1 MSGDSAGQPGV
12 EARFRARRGALALDV
27 EFSLPPVGITALF
40 GPSGAGKTSVLRCLA
55 GLEPDVEGRMT
66 VDGAVWQDDRRHLPT
81 HRRSVGVVFQESDLF
96 PHLDVRRNLE
106 YGLRRR
112 PAEDRRLD
120 RDEVIGWLGL
130 ELLLDRRPAG
140 LSGGERQRVA
150 LGRALLGGPRLL
162 LLDEPMAAL
171 DEPSRRDIFPYL
183 HSLGRR
189 LSIPVVYVSH
199 SLLETARLAD
209 HMIWLVDGR
218 VRAQGPVEDVLSRPG
233 FARWQGS
240 GAGVVVEAVVREHDE
255 AFHLTGLD
263 GPWGPL
269 WVRRQEA
276 APGERVRVELL
287 ASDVTVARVPD
298 RESSVLN
305 QFEAVIAEVAEG
317 EPGEALVRMVPPDA
331 DGPALLARV
340 TTRSAARLGLEPGSA
355 VWARVKSVAVLD

>member
-1 MSGDSAGQPGV
+1 MDRDAGIRASFRTRR
-12 EARFRARRGALALDV
+12 EALTLDV
-27 EFSLPPVGITALF
+27 ELSLPPAGITALF

-55 GLEPDVEGRMT
+55 GLEPRIGGGMV
-66 VDGAVWQDDRRHLPT
+66 VDGTVWQDEKRHLPP

-112 PAEDRRLD
+112 PAGERRLD

-130 ELLLDRRPAG
+130 APLMDRRPAG

-150 LGRALLGGPRLL
+150 LGRALLASPRLL

-171 DEPSRRDIFPYL
+171 DEPSRREIFPYL
-183 HSLGRR
+183 QALRER

-209 HMIWLVDGR
+209 RMIWLVDGR
-218 VRAQGPVEDVLSRPG
+218 VRAQGPVQEVLSG
-233 FARWQGS
+233 TAFARWQGS

-255 AFHLTGLD
+255 PFHLTGLD

-269 WVRRQEA
+269 WVRRQDA
-276 APGERVRVELL
+276 APGDRVRVELL
-287 ASDVTVARVPD
+287 ASDVTVARTPD

-317 EPGEALVRMVPPDA
+317 EPGEALVRLVPPGA

-340 TTRSAARLGLEPGSA
+340 TTRSAARLELEAGSR